1 MGGGKKIIPIQ
12 YHFDIGYEVYLR
24 VSLHTSIHVQWKFAD
39 SQPTKNRWHSFVI
52 LISHSLNFIHFV
64 VLNDQ
69 HWIAWDGMHVGKLSA
84 YYNGFGQDNLTVLAL
99 VCFFL
104 PLFTNAIA
112 LKTLLFQSIQA
123 HDLLCCFNLNF
134 LRRSFIGIQEMHTL
148 NVRVIWLNIMAKHNR
163 IVFHLFEC
171 NCAL

>member
-1 MGGGKKIIPIQ
+1 MVFSTCEREKWGGGKKIIPIQ

-84 YYNGFGQDNLTVLAL
+84 Y
-99 VCFFL
+99 
-104 PLFTNAIA
+104 
-112 LKTLLFQSIQA
+112 
-123 HDLLCCFNLNF
+123 
-134 LRRSFIGIQEMHTL
+134 
-148 NVRVIWLNIMAKHNR
+148 
-163 IVFHLFEC
+163 
-171 NCAL
+171 